1 LPRKNTSSF
10 WVLISGV
17 KRKEAHMSQ
26 VKKETLKKNEKFE
39 DGVLRADACMERY
52 QSSRDSQYRTH
63 QEDLP
68 EQAFGL
74 SALWEERNLMKN
86 IYKLMAKGFKPN
98 GSEALESFVEK
109 YQNLLDEGGDF

>member
-1 LPRKNTSSF
+1 
-10 WVLISGV
+10 
-17 KRKEAHMSQ
+17 MSQ
-26 VKKETLKKNEKFE
+26 VKKEMLKKNEKFE

-74 SALWEERNLMKN
+74 PALWEERRLMRD
-86 IYKLMAKGFKPN
+86 IYQLMAKGFKPS
-98 GSEALESFVEK
+98 GAESLESFVEK
-109 YQNLLDEGGDF
+109 HRDLLDEGGDF